1 MPHTL
6 PSLTRLARPPTP
18 PPPLQSPNLESGIDA
33 AADVRVDFEVVGF
46 ESRNH
51 RDQWLSPNGSEAFFG
66 TSERF
71 RTVPNGSEAFFGGSR
86 ATLARFRWRFVVRF
100 VQYRFRWEFV
110 VEGRGFNFLIS
121 DSP

>member
-71 RTVPNGSEAFFGGSR
+71 RTVQKPFLGVRVQLWHDSAGGLWCGSSSTGSVGN
-86 ATLARFRWRFVVRF
+86 LSWRDEVSTF
-100 VQYRFRWEFV
+100 
-110 VEGRGFNFLIS
+110 
-121 DSP
+121 